1 MGLDHYELAGPK
13 AEDFRQDFKPVLA
26 NVDLSDRQQLR
37 TGLSGHKTTSAIYFW
52 VLEYEG
58 RTYKVY
64 IGKATSLATRVSN
77 YIAKFQPRAPDD
89 YKMRIFHEFISEEC
103 PGCTLSLYAKECGP
117 EAKERAK
124 AEKDAIAKFYP
135 LMVQNVKK
143 ATEADYDA
151 IKAAYETYY
160 RSAMRSAIAN
170 PPLGL
175 E

>member
-1 MGLDHYELAGPK
+1 MDLTRYQLVGPQ
-13 AEDFRQDFKPVLA
+13 ADGFSRDFSPVLA
-26 NVDLSDRQQLR
+26 NVDLSNRQQLR
-37 TGLSGHKTTSAIYFW
+37 TGLNGHKTTSAIYFW

-64 IGKATSLATRVSN
+64 IGKATSLAVRASN

-89 YKMRIFHEFISEEC
+89 YKMRIFQEFIREEC
-103 PGCTLSLYAKECGP
+103 PGCRLSLYAKECAP
-117 EAKERAK
+117 EKGKRAQAER
-124 AEKDAIAKFYP
+124 DAISYFAP

-160 RSAMRSAIAN
+160 RSAIRSAIAS
-170 PPLGL
+170 PLGS